1 MPSWLIFALLSAI
14 SAAFVSIFGK
24 IGLSGL
30 DSSAAT
36 AVRAVIMAIFL
47 VCVMTAE
54 GHMADLST
62 VFADRKALLFIAL
75 SGIAG
80 ATSWLFYF
88 MALKTGNVSQV
99 APIDK
104 LSVVFAVLLAATLFH
119 EKVSL
124 IHPVAI
130 TLIAAGGLILAIF

>member
-62 VFADRKALLFIAL
+62 VFTDRNALLFIAL

-124 IHPVAI
+124 IHTVAI

>member
-14 SAAFVSIFGK
+14 SAAFVSIFSK

-62 VFADRKALLFIAL
+62 VFTDRKALLFIAL

-124 IHPVAI
+124 IHTVAI